1 MPNTKKKE
9 NLECC
14 SEGEGEPPGGLP
26 AVAHEGEALE
36 GVLVCGLLG
45 RLLGPGLGAGPHHD
59 HGEHARVHQVLHP
72 VADRVCTQRTF
83 RREVISMLKFFS
95 LALFQISINNE

>member
-1 MPNTKKKE
+1 MPMRYIRYTRKKGKRE
-9 NLECC
+9 EDGNLECC
-14 SEGEGEPPGGLP
+14 REGEGEPPGGLP

-83 RREVISMLKFFS
+83 RTWSYQQS
-95 LALFQISINNE
+95 